1 MNTTKKKKLFKVPH
15 TYVILVGLTIL
26 IAILSYIIPA
36 STYDTVQIG
45 DRTVVDPNTYH
56 YVEQTPVTIMQ
67 LLTSIPRGLQ
77 EAAEISFFIFIL
89 GGSFAIIT
97 KTGALEVGV
106 GNLAKKLENYPTLIV
121 PVIIVLFSILGG
133 TVGLSEECIIFI
145 PIGILL
151 SRSLGYDA
159 MVGTAIIFL
168 GAAVGFNSGFM
179 NPFTVGVAQ
188 SIAELPLFSA
198 MWYRL
203 IIWAVFN
210 VATIYM
216 VLKYAKK
223 VRKDP
228 TKSYCYELEQS
239 EAEEIQSVENIGN
252 FTKTHVIVICLFL
265 MAIGIVVYGVIKL
278 GFYIN
283 EIVGVFLGLGIIS
296 GFIAKMTPS
305 EIAVTFIDGAKDMAM
320 GALVV
325 GVARSIL
332 VVLNDGQ
339 ILYTIVHAVSQL
351 IQLVPRSIS
360 AVFMFL
366 FQLVLNFFIP
376 SGSGQAATTM
386 PIMTPLSDLVGIS
399 RQTAV
404 LAFHLGDGISNS
416 IIPTGG
422 SLLASLSVA
431 KIDFEKWVKF
441 VWPIILV
448 WIIIAC
454 VFVAIAASI
463 HLA

>member
-1 MNTTKKKKLFKVPH
+1 MDTTKKKKRVKVPH
-15 TYVILVGLTIL
+15 TYVILVTITII

-36 STYDTVQIG
+36 STYDTIEVG
-45 DRTVVDPNTYH
+45 ERTVVDPSTYH
-56 YVEQTPVTIMQ
+56 YVEQSPVSIMQ
-67 LLTSIPRGLQ
+67 LLTSVPRGLQ

-97 KTGALEVGV
+97 KTGALEIGV
-106 GNLAKKLENYPTLIV
+106 GALAKKLEGYPSLIV
-121 PVIIVLFSILGG
+121 PVFIILFSVLGG

-145 PIGILL
+145 PIGVLL
-151 SRSLGYDA
+151 ARSLGYDA

-216 VLKYAKK
+216 VLRYAKK

-228 TKSYCYELEQS
+228 SSSYCLELEKQ
-239 EAEEIQSVENIGN
+239 EAGEIQKLENVGEI
-252 FTKTHVIVICLFL
+252 TKVHIIVIILFL
-265 MAIGIVVYGVIKL
+265 IAIGLVVYGVINW

-283 EIVGVFLGLGIIS
+283 EIVGIFLGLGIIC
-296 GFIAKMTPS
+296 GFVAKMGPS
-305 EIAVTFIDGAKDMAM
+305 KMAVTFIEGAKEMAM

-351 IQLVPRSIS
+351 IQLVPKSIS

-376 SGSGQAATTM
+376 SGSGQAAATM
-386 PIMTPLSDLVGIS
+386 PIMTPLSDIVGIS

-431 KIDFEKWVKF
+431 KIDYEKWVKF

-448 WIIIAC
+448 WVIIAC
-454 VFVAIAASI
+454 IFTGIAASI